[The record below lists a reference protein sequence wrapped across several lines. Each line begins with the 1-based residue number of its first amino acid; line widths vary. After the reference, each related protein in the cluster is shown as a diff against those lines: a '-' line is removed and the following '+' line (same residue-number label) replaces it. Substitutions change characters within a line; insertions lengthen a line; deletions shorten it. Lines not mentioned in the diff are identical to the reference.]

1 MGSKINTGWKR
12 NGVGNSADNL
22 DNSLLAYLNFISTVN
37 LLNED
42 EEKYWVN
49 EYQKSITYH
58 EVLNKWLK
66 TYVGVSD
73 RIVNSLNT
81 DQKINFLKNETNL
94 ISILIEDVIND
105 WCVNEVGFPTSVC
118 AQLSANH
125 RLRILKNKPDLLKHF
140 PELVNLN
147 PDPYPRNLLK
157 NKQINELSEIELS
170 LLSDKL
176 SANWYNEFKKI
187 LSQRMFNAANVFTK
201 PDKKRKFIETLS
213 GAQHND
219 LCRATLVNANLRLV
233 VNFAKKY
240 RRLNIPIT
248 DLIGE
253 GNIGLV
259 IAIEK
264 FEPHRNLKLSTYATW
279 WIKQRIL
286 RFITRNSNLIRVPE
300 HTVDLINS
308 ISRIRDVMIQELE
321 REPNDVDLALAV
333 KICYAI
339 NEFTPFTY
347 DDIRLIVWSLE
358 SINRIIEALQA
369 YPNEEIWRLY
379 LWELLQRHKSNFSKL
394 KLADYS
400 DKELIEEIR
409 NPKKVQITTEQLAK
423 LFCDH
428 YQVIDFSDRS
438 KIIFKEFSLFIRASH
453 NAWQKVPTNPK
464 VRSRAFQLDLTE
476 VARNCDLPLAAVR
489 QFNNPPYVL
498 SLDAGFEY
506 GESSGGGEDS
516 ESQPLYAKVSSDKD
530 DPFITILGTLT
541 VRKLLSNLNIKERF
555 VLCHRYGLKYENFDA
570 DLYPMT
576 LSEIATSLNMSRER
590 IRQLEMR
597 ALNKLRRLM
606 MKESGHSE

>member
-1 MGSKINTGWKR
+1 MSKNQVSGSKKTASHID
-12 NGVGNSADNL
+12 DNV

-49 EYQKSITYH
+49 EYHKSICHH

-66 TYVGVSD
+66 HYIGVSD
-73 RIVNSLNT
+73 RIVNALT
-81 DQKINFLKNETNL
+81 TEQKISFLKNETSSIQPNIDDILYDWCTNL
-94 ISILIEDVIND
+94 I
-105 WCVNEVGFPTSVC
+105 GFPPNVC
-118 AQLSANH
+118 NQLSSTQLH
-125 RLRILKNKPDLLKHF
+125 RIVKTKPDLLKQF
-140 PELVNLN
+140 PEILELN
-147 PDPYPRNLLK
+147 PDPYPKNILK
-157 NKQINELSEIELS
+157 TKAVSELTEAELT
-170 LLSDKL
+170 LVADKL
-176 SANWYNEFKKI
+176 PSDWFSRLRKI
-187 LSQRMFNAANVFTK
+187 LDVRMQTTAVLFIK
-201 PDKKRKFIETLS
+201 PDKRRKFIESIS

-264 FEPHRNLKLSTYATW
+264 FEPQRNLKLSTYATW

-286 RFITRNSNLIRVPE
+286 RFITRNSNLIRIPE

-308 ISRIRDVMIQELE
+308 ISRIRDVLLQELE
-321 REPNDVDLALAV
+321 QEPSDIDLALAV
-333 KICYAI
+333 KICYAV
-339 NEFTPFTY
+339 NEYSPFTY
-347 DDIRLIVWSLE
+347 DDIRMMVWVLE
-358 SINRIIEALQA
+358 TVGRLTQALGKF
-369 YPNEEIWRLY
+369 PSEELWRLY
-379 LWELLQRHKSNFSKL
+379 VWELIQVHKPNLYKMKPLEFTRP
-394 KLADYS
+394 
-400 DKELIEEIR
+400 ELIDEIKR
-409 NPKKVQITTEQLAK
+409 AKKPNISTDQLAK
-423 LFCDH
+423 LFAE
-428 YQVIDFSDRS
+428 YYPTADFKDRARVV
-438 KIIFKEFSLFIRASH
+438 FREFSLFIRACY
-453 NAWQKVPTNPK
+453 NAIKNNADAISPTTGK
-464 VRSRAFQLDLTE
+464 LRIDLNE
-476 VARNCDLPLAAVR
+476 VARTCDLPLAAVQ

-516 ESQPLYAKVSSDKD
+516 ESQPLYSKVSSEKD
-530 DPFITILGTLT
+530 DPFVAVLGSLT
-541 VRKLLSNLNIKERF
+541 VRKLLSQLNMKERF

-570 DLYPMT
+570 DLFPMT

-590 IRQLEMR
+590 VRQLEVR

-606 MKESGHSE
+606 VRESNLLER